1 MTIMVYVYFPLTVVK
16 SHHFLP
22 SCNQIGVTLNDV
34 TSFPAKKA
42 YANLNATWQEVMR
55 RYHCQWK
62 VNIYH
67 NSHHGCYLAVK
78 IVSNI
83 LKKAQGRKFEKE

>member
-1 MTIMVYVYFPLTVVK
+1 MLKITVSLRRFFSVPTTEN
-16 SHHFLP
+16 H
-22 SCNQIGVTLNDV
+22 ND
-34 TSFPAKKA
+34 
-42 YANLNATWQEVMR
+42 E
-55 RYHCQWK
+55 YHNDDSPMLCQWT